1 MTDTVPTKI
10 RFYHLQQT
18 PLGRALGDLVAKAVS
33 QGRRVIIAANDE
45 TQVSTLDD
53 NLWTF
58 RQDAFLAHGKDGDP
72 DPALT
77 PVWISASPKVWDAPP
92 NKADMLV
99 LTHGVAGPTTL
110 TYDMVCDMFDGNDAE
125 QLAAA
130 RSRWKAAKDAG
141 HDIAYYQQNDA
152 AGWEQKG

>member
-1 MTDTVPTKI
+1 MTAPHSTKI

-33 QGRRVIIAANDE
+33 QGRKVLIATNDDA
-45 TQVSTLDD
+45 QAATLDD

-72 DPALT
+72 DPKLT
-77 PVWISASPKVWDAPP
+77 PVWISADPSVWDAPP
-92 NKADMLV
+92 NGADMLV
-99 LTHGVAGPTTL
+99 LTHGAAGPATPS
-110 TYDMVCDMFDGNDAE
+110 YDMVCDMFDGNDAD

-130 RSRWKAAKDAG
+130 RQRWKAAKDAG
-141 HDIAYYQQNDA
+141 HEIAYYQQNDA
-152 AGWEQKG
+152 AGWEQKA